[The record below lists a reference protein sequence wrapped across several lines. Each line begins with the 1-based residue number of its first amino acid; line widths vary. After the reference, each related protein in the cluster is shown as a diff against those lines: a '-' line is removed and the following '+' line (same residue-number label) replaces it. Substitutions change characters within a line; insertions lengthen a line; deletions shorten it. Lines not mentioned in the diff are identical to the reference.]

1 MILGL
6 LCSSKTI
13 SIKEQKKDFE
23 IFKEV
28 LLNKESQINLH
39 ATETEILNQLN
50 ELEATFQNSLSLIE
64 QFKAYGGMLSK
75 IQCGHTQIHPNKEV
89 FREWLTVRKSSH

>member
-64 QFKAYGGMLSK
+64 
-75 IQCGHTQIHPNKEV
+75 
-89 FREWLTVRKSSH
+89 